1 MQLKNALARLGLMA
15 ACLVVSAC
23 GSPTTFITSWR
34 SPKAEPLYFRDQPVA
49 AVVMHRNEPTRR
61 QAEDTLARE
70 ITHHGAKGIPMYT
83 IFEDNAV
90 GAEKEA
96 KAAIEKSGVK
106 GVVVMRPMGTAK
118 KTETSTYYDSPYYG
132 SYWGGYYGYGW
143 AAPYG
148 GYASGYARSGRAGD
162 PLGTAPIYMAPPSSG
177 GPTTHTT
184 TTEVIEVEVL
194 VYSLAQ
200 NMLVWAGR
208 SQTTEADNVDEFVTR
223 LCALTAEEL
232 AGARLI
238 SD

>member
-1 MQLKNALARLGLMA
+1 MKMTNALGRLGLVA
-15 ACLVVSAC
+15 ACVLASAC
-23 GSPTTFITSWR
+23 SPATTFISSWR

-61 QAEDTLARE
+61 SAEDTLARE
-70 ITHHGAKGIPMYT
+70 ITYHGAKGIPMYT

-90 GAEKEA
+90 GKEKEA
-96 KAAIEKSGVK
+96 RAAVEKSGVK
-106 GVVVMRPMGTAK
+106 GVVVMRPMGTTK

-148 GYASGYARSGRAGD
+148 GYSGGYGHHGD
-162 PLGTAPIYMAPPSSG
+162 PPGTKPIYLAPPTSS
-177 GPTTHTT
+177 GPTTYTT

-208 SQTTEADNVDEFVTR
+208 SQTTEAENVDQFVTE

-232 AGARLI
+232 VDVGLI
-238 SD
+238 ATK